1 MEKSQSLVF
10 RTDELVTA
18 ADGVLLSGVG
28 NREFG
33 DFAIDSR
40 QIQRGELFV
49 AIKGEHFDGHEFV
62 ADAVQKGA
70 TGVIVSDP
78 VSYTHLTLPTI
89 LLL

>member
-1 MEKSQSLVF
+1 MVEKSQSLVF

-40 QIQRGELFV
+40 QIQPENC
-49 AIKGEHFDGHEFV
+49 
-62 ADAVQKGA
+62 
-70 TGVIVSDP
+70 
-78 VSYTHLTLPTI
+78 
-89 LLL
+89 LLRLKVNL

>member
-1 MEKSQSLVF
+1 MVEKSQSLVF

-18 ADGVLLSGVG
+18 ADGVLLSGVV

-49 AIKGEHFDGHEFV
+49 AIFV
-62 ADAVQKGA
+62 SC
-70 TGVIVSDP
+70 I
-78 VSYTHLTLPTI
+78 Y
-89 LLL
+89 